1 LAPKPGYGPLHNC
14 FGISFALEILPKDA
28 AKKQIQ
34 EMRALMSTDDPA
46 MDEDYRTF
54 IEAARDL
61 MDSLLAD
68 VDTKMS
74 PKFSVIEGGKG
85 DKP

>member
-1 LAPKPGYGPLHNC
+1 
-14 FGISFALEILPKDA
+14 LPKDA

-34 EMRALMSTDDPA
+34 EMRALMITDDPA

-54 IEAARDL
+54 IETARDL

-68 VDTKMS
+68 VDTS